1 LERVQKAASLLVAVG
16 LFAHA
21 FFCPVSIA
29 ATQIGLGVAAA
40 GLACAA
46 IAGWRP
52 RRSPLD
58 APLLALIAVAIV
70 SDALSPYGAPGAA
83 FATLWRSALGF
94 WIVFHGL
101 SSAPRHATRLVL
113 FAAAGLALS
122 SAVGLVQ
129 YRTGID
135 LVHQLGLREHAA
147 WVEAPG
153 AEGRYGAMG
162 FFTSR
167 LTFGHNASVLLALV
181 GGTLASGE
189 VPVRLRGPVL
199 VAAALAFGAILTTFD
214 RAAWLG
220 LALAALA
227 IAAAHRRSGR
237 ALLAG
242 LVLGAAAFLGF
253 PQARGRFATAFDVG
267 SNADRVFIWS
277 RAVEIVRDHPVLG
290 IGFGNYPRVCG
301 QYYDRVDP
309 SFPMRT
315 WAHNTELSLLA
326 ETGPLGLLAL
336 LWTAAAAASAL
347 WRRVRDGDALALG
360 GAAAAVALAVIAQVH
375 DVVYDTKVM
384 YALWLAL
391 AVALAPRGAAE
402 ASAGAAMRST
412 SDSTT
417 VGQS

>member
-1 LERVQKAASLLVAVG
+1 LERVKKAASLLVAVG

-21 FFCPVSIA
+21 FFCPISIA

-40 GLACAA
+40 GLVCAA

-58 APLLALIAVAIV
+58 APLLALIAIAIV
-70 SDALSPYGAPGAA
+70 SDVLSPYGAPSAA

-94 WIVFHGL
+94 WIVFHGV
-101 SSAPRHATRLVL
+101 SFAPRHATRLVL

-122 SAVGLVQ
+122 SAVGLLQ

-135 LVHQLGLREHAA
+135 LVHQLGLREQPA

-153 AEGRYGAMG
+153 AAGRYGAMG

-167 LTFGHNASVLLALV
+167 LTFGHNASVLLAMI
-181 GGTLASGE
+181 GGALATGE

-220 LALAALA
+220 LALAGL
-227 IAAAHRRSGR
+227 IVAAAQRRSGR

-242 LVLGAAAFLGF
+242 IALGAAAFLVF
-253 PQARGRFATAFDVG
+253 PQVRARFASAFDVHR
-267 SNADRVFIWS
+267 NADRVFIWS
-277 RAVEIVRDHPVLG
+277 RAVEIVRDHPVSG

-301 QYYDRVDP
+301 AYYDRVDP
-309 SFPMRT
+309 AFPMRT
-315 WAHNTELSLLA
+315 WAHNTELSMVA
-326 ETGPLGLLAL
+326 ETGPLGLAAL
-336 LWTAAAAASAL
+336 LWVAVATAIAL
-347 WRRVRDGDALALG
+347 RARIREGRGLAVG
-360 GAAAAVALAVIAQVH
+360 GAAAAAALAVIAQVH
-375 DVVYDTKVM
+375 DVLYDTKVM

-391 AVALAPRGAAE
+391 GVALADG
-402 ASAGAAMRST
+402 SAKSGVNAPP
-412 SDSTT
+412 
-417 VGQS
+417 VPPPE